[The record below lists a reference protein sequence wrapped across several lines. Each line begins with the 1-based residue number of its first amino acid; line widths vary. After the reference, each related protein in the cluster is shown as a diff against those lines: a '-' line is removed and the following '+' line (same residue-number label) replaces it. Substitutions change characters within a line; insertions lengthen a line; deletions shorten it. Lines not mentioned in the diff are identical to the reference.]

1 MLDINKLKPTN
12 RTNTKKKT
20 DTKLKVVA
28 GEFLYFKKQTGT
40 GKNKHWYIYNG
51 DSFTLETK
59 QVV

>member
-12 RTNTKKKT
+12 RTNTEKT

-40 GKNKHWYIYNG
+40 GKNKHWCIYNG
-51 DSFTLETK
+51 DSFTSETK